1 MRTGRRGQGLVPG
14 GFPVPGQQLTH
25 PGVRQ
30 LGDAGEDIGDRDQ
43 LPDGGVSDPLRTP
56 TIVLC
61 PQYCVAIGGSATA
74 TIRQVV
80 PPCAHSGPGRAPR
93 TRRAASRSQDQIRPP
108 ERQRCALSGASMPC
122 SRTRVPRVSSV
133 SPAMSRAGPESV
145 RSAVAPSSVLRTT
158 PTRSTSQC
166 ATRCAA
172 DPMATATRPSVFS
185 IPPLTERIPRQRVR
199 RIPAPS
205 SPCLPDG
212 APPAG
217 RRRPNS
223 TPDDRAH
230 RSRAGEVLRERGTSA
245 SVLQFQA
252 RRTNRARVACGR
264 RELAAATPT
273 PLLRHTPFQPVKVP
287 VALAHVASRR
297 SPGASGQAP
306 SRGSGVRAGPPA
318 RGHGCRM
325 RTAFQPMATPP
336 DGSAVPVPTPLSR
349 ARVPAEAGRRRSRRG
364 F

>member
-43 LPDGGVSDPLRTP
+43 LPDGGVSDPFRPP
-56 TIVLC
+56 TIVLY

-158 PTRSTSQC
+158 PTRALHPRAFEPFPTR
-166 ATRCAA
+166 RCAA
-172 DPMATATRPSVFS
+172 GRPTTAQFD
-185 IPPLTERIPRQRVR
+185 
-199 RIPAPS
+199 A
-205 SPCLPDG
+205 
-212 APPAG
+212 
-217 RRRPNS
+217 RRP
-223 TPDDRAH
+223 
-230 RSRAGEVLRERGTSA
+230 G
-245 SVLQFQA
+245 
-252 RRTNRARVACGR
+252 
-264 RELAAATPT
+264 T
-273 PLLRHTPFQPVKVP
+273 PLPGGRGP
-287 VALAHVASRR
+287 
-297 SPGASGQAP
+297 PGAGHHSQRPPVSGTADKT
-306 SRGSGVRAGPPA
+306 RA
-318 RGHGCRM
+318 C
-325 RTAFQPMATPP
+325 
-336 DGSAVPVPTPLSR
+336 SLR
-349 ARVPAEAGRRRSRRG
+349 AA
-364 F
+364 

>member
-1 MRTGRRGQGLVPG
+1 MGSKTRREVRTGRRGQGLVPG

-43 LPDGGVSDPLRTP
+43 LPDGGVSDPFRTP

-145 RSAVAPSSVLRTT
+145 RSAVAPSS
-158 PTRSTSQC
+158 
-166 ATRCAA
+166 
-172 DPMATATRPSVFS
+172 
-185 IPPLTERIPRQRVR
+185 PRR
-199 RIPAPS
+199 
-205 SPCLPDG
+205 PDG

-217 RRRPNS
+217 RRRTNS
-223 TPDDRAH
+223 TPDDRVH

-252 RRTNRARVACGR
+252 RRTNRARVARGR

-287 VALAHVASRR
+287 VVLAHVASRQ

-306 SRGSGVRAGPPA
+306 SRGSGDRAGPPA

-325 RTAFQPMATPP
+325 RTAFQPMATPT
-336 DGSAVPVPTPLSR
+336 DGSVVSVPTPLSR
-349 ARVPAEAGRRRSRRG
+349 ARVLAEAGRRRGRRG
-364 F
+364 SSAGATPSGTRHSPPGRVQGRFAKGRTRSRPSPESAPPRAPPAG